1 MRAQRGA
8 GFGIV
13 SYIVMGVVIVLIL
26 VGGLL
31 LVSSMT
37 SSSPSE
43 LGVDRRDPDRHP

>member
-13 SYIVMGVVIVLIL
+13 SYVVMAVVIVLIL

-31 LVSSMT
+31 LV
-37 SSSPSE
+37 
-43 LGVDRRDPDRHP
+43 